1 MTFAPVVV
9 AAVVPLLSVLLG
21 AGMTYWFNVR
31 TRRRTHIEDAF
42 NEAVAAVA
50 VADASKSYLRRV
62 SKPAEMS
69 AEEYRGLLAGI
80 AKTAVENH
88 TQRCGE
94 AREALARVL
103 PYEPAVKQYYENAEA
118 VTDQTDAIISVL
130 SEAQRRHARSR
141 RIRSRS

>member
-1 MTFAPVVV
+1 MTAAPVVM

-21 AGMTYWFNVR
+21 AAMTYWLNVR
-31 TRRRTHIEDAF
+31 TRRRNHIDDAF

-62 SKPAEMS
+62 AKPAEMS
-69 AEEYRGLLAGI
+69 TADYREVLAGM

-88 TQRCGE
+88 TKRCGE

-118 VTDQTDAIISVL
+118 VTNQSDAIINVL
-130 SEAQRRHARSR
+130 REAQRRHARSR
-141 RIRSRS
+141 RTT

>member
-1 MTFAPVVV
+1 MTVAPVVV
-9 AAVVPLLSVLLG
+9 PPLSVLLG
-21 AGMTYWFNVR
+21 AAMTYWLNVR
-31 TRRRTHIEDAF
+31 SRKRNHIEDAF
-42 NEAVAAVA
+42 NEAVA
-50 VADASKSYLRRV
+50 VADASNSYLRHV

-69 AEEYRGLLAGI
+69 TDDYRALLAGM

-118 VTDQTDAIISVL
+118 ATKQADTIINVL
-130 SEAQRRHARSR
+130 RDAQRPHARPR
-141 RIRSRS
+141 RWPW